1 MAAARKLGVELTV
14 ASEVDST
21 FSKPDYA
28 GLLTLD
34 LRDPTAAADV
44 VEEFAARH
52 PVDAVFG
59 VDDRTAVVAAH
70 VAERLSLPYSPIE
83 AVEAARNKHT
93 QRQVLSAAGIRV
105 PAFELAALE
114 DLPSGPRGLEPLYP
128 VVLKPLTLSASRGV
142 IRADNEDEFDSAA
155 STILG
160 ILKEEQAGAGKQ
172 QVLIERFV
180 PGKEYAVEGVVLE
193 GGFHSYAIFEKPDP
207 LDGPYFEETI
217 YLTPPRIG
225 EAGKRV
231 IGETVREA
239 VAALG
244 LTRGPVHAEVRVH
257 EDDVWVLEIAAR
269 PIGGKCG
276 RVLRFNPDGSVS
288 LEELNLGLAMGA
300 TSHAPS
306 PAPGA
311 SGVMMIPI
319 PHDGVLE
326 RIAGIEAALYVPK
339 VTDVVMTV
347 PPGTRLRTL
356 PYESRYLG
364 FIFARAET
372 TDEVE
377 AALRTA
383 HTALRFSF
391 A

>member
-128 VVLKPLTLSASRGV
+128 VVLNSR
-142 IRADNEDEFDSAA
+142 
-155 STILG
+155 
-160 ILKEEQAGAGKQ
+160 
-172 QVLIERFV
+172 
-180 PGKEYAVEGVVLE
+180 
-193 GGFHSYAIFEKPDP
+193 
-207 LDGPYFEETI
+207 
-217 YLTPPRIG
+217 
-225 EAGKRV
+225 
-231 IGETVREA
+231 
-239 VAALG
+239 
-244 LTRGPVHAEVRVH
+244 
-257 EDDVWVLEIAAR
+257 
-269 PIGGKCG
+269 
-276 RVLRFNPDGSVS
+276 
-288 LEELNLGLAMGA
+288 
-300 TSHAPS
+300 
-306 PAPGA
+306 
-311 SGVMMIPI
+311 
-319 PHDGVLE
+319 
-326 RIAGIEAALYVPK
+326 
-339 VTDVVMTV
+339 
-347 PPGTRLRTL
+347 
-356 PYESRYLG
+356 
-364 FIFARAET
+364 
-372 TDEVE
+372 
-377 AALRTA
+377 
-383 HTALRFSF
+383 
-391 A
+391 